1 MNQQGQAAAL
11 FKEALL
17 DNPDD
22 WTSLQHYL
30 DCILTQASQVARNET
45 GPKDHDQVNFG
56 RLQLHARHQM
66 PDIYT
71 LGNHVFSRTNQ
82 ADVKD
87 HQTPLGCLLRGISTR
102 IPQVLLTVLKPV

>member
-30 DCILTQASQVARNET
+30 DCILTQASQVAGDES
-45 GPKDHDQVNFG
+45 GPEDHDQVNPG
-56 RLQLHARHQM
+56 LLQLHACHQV
-66 PDIYT
+66 PDI
-71 LGNHVFSRTNQ
+71 
-82 ADVKD
+82 
-87 HQTPLGCLLRGISTR
+87 
-102 IPQVLLTVLKPV
+102 